1 MITEKDIK
9 ARLAEIL
16 TTEGFNVVA
25 SEVDEGFAKPAVFVN
40 VYPATVTA
48 EFTAMEHIVD
58 SVEIKYI
65 PAVETVEECADTA
78 NIIRKI
84 FMHRTFD
91 IEGRHFTI
99 QQMEF
104 DIEKYILYVYF
115 ELDYYQVSDNLEE
128 YEDMETLGLRGGI

>member
-16 TTEGFNVVA
+16 TAADFNVIA
-25 SEVDEGFAKPAVFVN
+25 SEVDEGFTKPAVFVN

-58 SVEIKYI
+58 SIEIKYI
-65 PAVETVEECADTA
+65 PAVETTEECADTA

-84 FMHRTFD
+84 FMHKTFD
-91 IEGRHFTI
+91 IAGRHFTI

-104 DIEKYILYVYF
+104 DIEKYILYAYF
-115 ELDYYQVSDNLEE
+115 ELDYYQVSDNSEE
-128 YEDMETLGLRGGI
+128 YEKMETLRLRG